1 MHYNYVKHLN
11 TWFIVFK
18 QSNKARP
25 VHLSLYFSLFQLWN
39 INRFSNGFYGTRG
52 ELMKVAK
59 VQSVSTYSKAMQDMV
74 AWKWIQYIPGNTF
87 FGASQFSLAP
97 WQELAHLI
105 VDDGDQLYVKKT
117 DEAADTDPAATDLAT
132 GLAAVSATATTGE
145 PTGEPSGKRFYK
157 TTKQAKGAKESIN
170 QLNTNYHEPL

>member
-1 MHYNYVKHLN
+1 MQYNYVKHLN
-11 TWFIVFK
+11 TWFVVFK
-18 QSNKARP
+18 QSNQARP

-87 FGASQFSLAP
+87 FGASQFSLSS
-97 WQELAHLI
+97 WQELAQLI
-105 VDDGDQLYVKKT
+105 VEDGDQLYVKKRDET
-117 DEAADTDPAATDLAT
+117 DDLDQAATDPTTGIAT
-132 GLAAVSATATTGE
+132 GTAATTTSE
-145 PTGEPSGKRFYK
+145 PTSEPSGKRFYK
-157 TTKQAKGAKESIN
+157 TSKQPKTEKQNIN